1 MRHRNRQVGRP
12 SIPCCQKRINEGC
25 GRLKAIQ
32 RDIQAEYDSLCVN
45 PLAEP
50 ATTIFYAGDL
60 TAAQQFIERCKERL
74 AEYVEIRER
83 NDVWEEAQ
91 NRKSQRT
98 LKITNRNEKVTTF
111 AVS

>member
-12 SIPCCQKRINEGC
+12 SIPCYQKRINEWC
-25 GRLKAIQ
+25 RRLNAIQ

-45 PLAEP
+45 PPAEP

-98 LKITNRNEKVTTF
+98 LKITNRNEKVSDLF
-111 AVS
+111 GG